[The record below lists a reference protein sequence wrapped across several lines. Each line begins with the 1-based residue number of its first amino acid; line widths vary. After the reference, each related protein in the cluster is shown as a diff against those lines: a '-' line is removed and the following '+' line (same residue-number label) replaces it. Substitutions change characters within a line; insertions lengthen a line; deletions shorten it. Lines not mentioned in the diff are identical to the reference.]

1 MTRAKRSPADMVR
14 FAVGPDGAVHPDVRA
29 RLPGR
34 GAWVDGVADTVRLAI
49 KRKSFAR
56 AFKRDCAVDP
66 DLAAR
71 VAALME
77 ADGLQAL
84 SFANKAGLVVCGAT
98 KVEAAL
104 DAGKVR
110 MLLHATDG
118 SPDGIRKLAA
128 AARRGAA
135 RGHAT
140 PVHMQIFCSDQL
152 DLALGRS
159 HVIHAAL
166 LGGGASEAFLV
177 RAARLGRYRGS
188 DAEPSAEVLIGVVPD
203 GA

>member
-1 MTRAKRSPADMVR
+1 MTRAKRPPADMVR
-14 FAVGPDGAVHPDVRA
+14 FAVGPDGTVHPDVRA

-34 GAWVDGVADTVRLAI
+34 GAWIDGAAETVRLAV
-49 KRKSFAR
+49 KRKSCAR

-66 DLAAR
+66 DLAAQ
-71 VAALME
+71 VDALME

-84 SFANKAGLVVCGAT
+84 SFANKAGQVVCGAV
-98 KVEAAL
+98 KVDAAL
-104 DAGKVR
+104 ATGGVR
-110 MLLHATDG
+110 ALVHAPNG
-118 SPDGIRKLAA
+118 SPDGIRKLVA

-135 RGHAT
+135 QGHAT

-177 RAARLGRYRGS
+177 RAARLIRYRGS
-188 DAEPSAEVLIGVVPD
+188 DVQLPVEAPGDVAPG
-203 GA
+203 GT